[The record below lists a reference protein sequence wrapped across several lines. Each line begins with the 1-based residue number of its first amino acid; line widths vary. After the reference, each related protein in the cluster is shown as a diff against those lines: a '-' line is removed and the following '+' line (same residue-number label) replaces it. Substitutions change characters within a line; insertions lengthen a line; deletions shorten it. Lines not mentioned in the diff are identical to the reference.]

1 MVCTWC
7 LMAAHGDRLPRLTLK
22 AGRKAGCKA
31 EVQRTCRGLGDILV
45 AELFGHR
52 WLISALPPIPTGYR
66 TLRKVR
72 IVPKAD
78 YDRTVVFRR
87 KLDAVHPINCPTS
100 QPIKPRNGMGAVS
113 AEITKAMPKPASKIL
128 GAGPGQIIA
137 MIGKMS
143 MASITPMPCPA
154 SKTLETIVQARE
166 NNKTFGRDSVSVD
179 AHIADRAEPKF
190 GHRRQ
195 VKYKATNGQFIT
207 AKSNGRSRMN
217 VEKLYPEGLG

>member
-1 MVCTWC
+1 MDV
-7 LMAAHGDRLPRLTLK
+7 LD
-22 AGRKAGCKA
+22 
-31 EVQRTCRGLGDILV
+31 
-45 AELFGHR
+45 
-52 WLISALPPIPTGYR
+52 
-66 TLRKVR
+66 
-72 IVPKAD
+72 VPKAD

-154 SKTLETIVQARE
+154 SKTLETISGAKA
-166 NNKTFGRDSVSVD
+166 NNKTFGRDIATTAS
-179 AHIADRAEPKF
+179 HIADRAEPKF

>member
-1 MVCTWC
+1 
-7 LMAAHGDRLPRLTLK
+7 
-22 AGRKAGCKA
+22 
-31 EVQRTCRGLGDILV
+31 
-45 AELFGHR
+45 
-52 WLISALPPIPTGYR
+52 
-66 TLRKVR
+66 
-72 IVPKAD
+72 
-78 YDRTVVFRR
+78 
-87 KLDAVHPINCPTS
+87 
-100 QPIKPRNGMGAVS
+100 MGAVS

-166 NNKTFGRDSVSVD
+166 NNKTFGRDIATTES
-179 AHIADRAEPKF
+179 HIADRAEPKF

-207 AKSNGRSRMN
+207 AKSNGRSLMN

>member
-1 MVCTWC
+1 M
-7 LMAAHGDRLPRLTLK
+7 P
-22 AGRKAGCKA
+22 GRS
-31 EVQRTCRGLGDILV
+31 RDV
-45 AELFGHR
+45 AE
-52 WLISALPPIPTGYR
+52 
-66 TLRKVR
+66 
-72 IVPKAD
+72 VPKAD

-87 KLDAVHPINCPTS
+87 KLDAVHPTNCPTS

-137 MIGKMS
+137 MIGKLS

-166 NNKTFGRDSVSVD
+166 NNKTFGRDIATTES
-179 AHIADRAEPKF
+179 HIADRAEPKF

-195 VKYKATNGQFIT
+195 VKYKATNGPAQRSSYAASRVWGDRHGCAAGCRFGSFRAART
-207 AKSNGRSRMN
+207 RRHPRGRRRHHPRTRRHLSPGRI
-217 VEKLYPEGLG
+217 

>member
-1 MVCTWC
+1 MTAQLFFV
-7 LMAAHGDRLPRLTLK
+7 
-22 AGRKAGCKA
+22 GRRPSNQLSYKPTNQTEKWYGRRERRDNKSNA
-31 EVQRTCRGLGDILV
+31 E
-45 AELFGHR
+45 A
-52 WLISALPPIPTGYR
+52 
-66 TLRKVR
+66 
-72 IVPKAD
+72 
-78 YDRTVVFRR
+78 
-87 KLDAVHPINCPTS
+87 
-100 QPIKPRNGMGAVS
+100 
-113 AEITKAMPKPASKIL
+113 ASKIL

-166 NNKTFGRDSVSVD
+166 NNKTFGRDIATTES
-179 AHIADRAEPKF
+179 HIADRAEPKF